1 MNILPVILSMSVSGA
16 AVILL
21 IILIRQTAFK
31 WLNKRTLA
39 ALWLIAA
46 LKLLI
51 PFNQCTNAL
60 VNANLDGSSYPV
72 SVEERAVF
80 SNPINITLERG
91 FVDIAVY
98 VWLFGAVFT
107 ASLAVF
113 THVINRRRYACSLP
127 CGYDISELKKA
138 YGIKRRVRLRISD
151 RTDAPFTYG
160 VFAPVIILPKSMTEE
175 NIKNVLCHELAHIK
189 RYDVLF
195 RALLTVCMAVHWFNP
210 LVWVM
215 LRLSAGDMELACD
228 ESALLRGKAVPADY
242 ALTLIGMEERRS
254 PVPSLGF
261 AGGSLEQRIKEI
273 MRRDNTV
280 GSGAAGAF
288 AAALSIA
295 AAIFV
300 NAAVVSF
307 DMTNNAAV
315 TEATYIIDES
325 VSEVAEDVY
334 YGIEV
339 QQAAEADAAEEYAVY
354 YTVTDNDG
362 VISEHA
368 YYGHE
373 AEAAA
378 ESAAEEIWLYSGT
391 ADLAEAYIVPDG
403 AETSKD
409 VLITVSE
416 SAATDSVYSTV
427 MVGQ

>member
-1 MNILPVILSMSVSGA
+1 MNILPVVLSMSLSGSA
-16 AVILL
+16 LILL
-21 IILIRQTAFK
+21 IIIIRGTAFK
-31 WLNKRTLA
+31 RLSKRTLTV
-39 ALWLIAA
+39 LWLIAA
-46 LKLLI
+46 VKLLV
-51 PFNQCTNAL
+51 PFNHCTNAL
-60 VNANLDGSSYPV
+60 VSACPDGTSEMV

-80 SNPINITLERG
+80 SNPINIALESG
-91 FVDIAVY
+91 FFDGALYI
-98 VWLFGAVFT
+98 WLFGAVFA

-113 THVINRRRYACSLP
+113 THIINMRRFACSLP

-261 AGGSLEQRIKEI
+261 AGGSLEQRIREI
-273 MRRDNTV
+273 MRRDNAV
-280 GSGAAGAF
+280 RKGFASAAAVLLSIT
-288 AAALSIA
+288 AAAL
-295 AAIFV
+295 V
-300 NAAVVSF
+300 NTAVVSF
-307 DMTNNAAV
+307 DGTDEAAAI
-315 TEATYIIDES
+315 EATTYTANES

-339 QQAAEADAAEEYAVY
+339 QQAVEADAAEEYVL

-362 VISEHA
+362 VISEHV

-378 ESAAEEIWLYSGT
+378 ESAAEEIWLYSVT
-391 ADLAEAYIVPDG
+391 ADAAEEYVVSDDP
-403 AETSKD
+403 KQ
-409 VLITVSE
+409 VVVTVSGIP
-416 SAATDSVYSTV
+416 A
-427 MVGQ
+427 